1 MERCL
6 ALALEG
12 ENAGEVPVGA
22 LIVLNGEIIAEAFN
36 QPRSTNDPLAHA
48 EIIAIR
54 KAALRLGTN
63 KLENCDLWVT
73 LEPCTM
79 CAGAISHARIRRLY
93 YATSDIKGGAVE
105 NGVRFFN
112 AKTCH
117 HKPEVY
123 SGINEEAA
131 TMILKDFFAAKR

>member
-1 MERCL
+1 MKRCL

-12 ENAGEVPVGA
+12 GNVGEVPVGA
-22 LIVLNGEIIAEAFN
+22 LIVLNDEIIAEAFN

-48 EIIAIR
+48 EVIAIR
-54 KAALRLGTN
+54 KAALKLGTD